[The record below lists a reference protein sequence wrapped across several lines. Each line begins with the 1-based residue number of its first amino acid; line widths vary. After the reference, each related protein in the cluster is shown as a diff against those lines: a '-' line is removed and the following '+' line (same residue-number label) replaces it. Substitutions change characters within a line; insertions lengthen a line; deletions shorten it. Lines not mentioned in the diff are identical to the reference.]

1 MLTRVEIKNYRGFES
16 YEIQGLSRVNL
27 LVGKNNSGKT
37 ALLEGIQFLT
47 SGGDPAVL
55 AEVAEKRGE
64 IILRRSEP
72 PGYPGRAFEIDI
84 AHFFHGHTFDIDS
97 SFTIAGDNGYYPVT
111 VKTFLKKNDGATGA
125 TGSQDPERAN
135 ALSIFFKMPPM
146 PKSAQASVLF
156 HISREGGVVFEVPSS
171 RFPRARTPH
180 RSQRPHVCFI
190 GPDSLNS
197 IDMAAMWDEVTLTA
211 QEVDVAEALR
221 VLESDLESVH
231 FLTGMLAQGY
241 FPSRGGIVVGMKDQE
256 GRVPLGSMGDG
267 MRRLMALAT
276 SLAFTK
282 DGCLFVDEIDTGLHY
297 SVMSDMWK
305 MVIGKAIASNTQV
318 FATTHS
324 WDCIE
329 GLALL
334 FQDEPELM
342 TQASIH
348 KIDRTIPHSIPFSG
362 ESIVRMAKADI
373 DPR

>member
-16 YEIQGLSRVNL
+16 YEMQGLSQVNL

-55 AEVAEKRGE
+55 AEVAERRGE
-64 IILRRSEP
+64 VVLTRPEP
-72 PGYPGRAFEIDI
+72 TAFVDI
-84 AHFFHGHTFDIDS
+84 AHFFHGHTLAIDC
-97 SFTIAGDNGYYPVT
+97 SFTISGDNGYHPVT
-111 VKTFLKKNDGATGA
+111 VKTFAQDNRNKAGATGA
-125 TGSQDPERAN
+125 SGPERAN
-135 ALSIFFKMPPM
+135 ASGFFLKISGPPRSERED
-146 PKSAQASVLF
+146 PRF
-156 HISREGGVVFEVPSS
+156 RISREGGVDFEVPPT
-171 RFPRARTPH
+171 RFRRMGVPRKSHGPQVRF
-180 RSQRPHVCFI
+180 V

-197 IDMAAMWDEVTLTA
+197 IDMAVMWDEVTLKG
-211 QEVDVAEALR
+211 QEIDVAEAMR
-221 VLESDLESVH
+221 VLEGELESVH

-241 FPSRGGIVVGMKDQE
+241 FPSRGGIVVGIKGQE
-256 GRVPLGSMGDG
+256 GRIPLGSMGDG

-297 SVMSDMWK
+297 TVMSDMWK
-305 MVIGKAIASNTQV
+305 MVISKAISSNTQV

-329 GLALL
+329 GLSQLCEHHP
-334 FQDEPELM
+334 DLM
-342 TQASIH
+342 PMASIH
-348 KIDRTIPHSIPFSG
+348 KIDNAIPHSVPFSG
-362 ESIVRMAKADI
+362 ESIVRMVKADI

>member
-16 YEIQGLSRVNL
+16 YEMQGLSQVNL

-47 SGGDPAVL
+47 SRGDPAVL
-55 AEVAEKRGE
+55 TEVAERRGE
-64 IILRRSEP
+64 IVLTRPDPSISV
-72 PGYPGRAFEIDI
+72 DI
-84 AHFFHGHTFDIDS
+84 AHFFHGHTLTINC
-97 SFTIAGDNGYYPVT
+97 SFTISGDNGYYPVT
-111 VKTFLKKNDGATGA
+111 VKTFALDNRDKTGATGA
-125 TGSQDPERAN
+125 SGPERAN
-135 ALSIFFKMPPM
+135 ASGIFLKISVQ
-146 PKSAQASVLF
+146 PKPEREEPRF
-156 HISREGGVVFEVPSS
+156 RISREGGVDFEVPS
-171 RFPRARTPH
+171 RFRRVGVPRQPRGPQV
-180 RSQRPHVCFI
+180 RFV

-197 IDMAAMWDEVTLTA
+197 IDMAAMWDEVTLTG
-211 QEVDVAEALR
+211 QEVDVAGSMR
-221 VLESDLESVH
+221 VLEQDLESVH
-231 FLTGMLAQGY
+231 FLIGMLAQGY
-241 FPSRGGIVVGMKDQE
+241 FPSRGGIVVGIKGQE
-256 GRVPLGSMGDG
+256 GRLPLGSLGDG
-267 MRRLMALAT
+267 MRRLLALAT

-305 MVIGKAIASNTQV
+305 MVITKAVAFNTQV

-334 FQDEPELM
+334 CQNQPDLM
-342 TQASIH
+342 SKVAIH
-348 KIDRTIPHSIPFSG
+348 KIDRAIPHGIPFSG